1 MKKTYITP
9 ATISLSLR
17 CEGLIATST
26 QATGLSVGGGSQTI
40 TGESGFNSNKKNW
53 SDEIWSNME

>member
-17 CEGLIATST
+17 CEGLIATSS
-26 QATGLSVGGGSQTI
+26 AANGLSVGDGSQTI